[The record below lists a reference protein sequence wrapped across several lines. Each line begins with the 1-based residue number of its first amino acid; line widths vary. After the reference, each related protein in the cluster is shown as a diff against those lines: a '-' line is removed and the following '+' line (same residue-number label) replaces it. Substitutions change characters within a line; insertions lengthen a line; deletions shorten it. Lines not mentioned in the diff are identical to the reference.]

1 MKLVI
6 LKKQKR
12 IRSSPPL
19 AKYKLKELEAVI
31 SRTNILKARLKRM
44 RFQSLGPKKDFINL
58 KVRYGTAVSRGQPV
72 CLSMN
77 GTEDGFAVVLPSN
90 SAAKAYALFYGVAVK
105 DVASGAFGEA
115 QVFGYC
121 EYGMLARASRSATTV
136 SWASGASIDTFA
148 VLTIDTV
155 MNAFASSGGTQAASA
170 FLPVAVLLESVASYA
185 GSASATSD
193 TRTALTSS
201 AKIFLRAM

>member
-1 MKLVI
+1 
-6 LKKQKR
+6 
-12 IRSSPPL
+12 
-19 AKYKLKELEAVI
+19 
-31 SRTNILKARLKRM
+31 M
-44 RFQSLGPKKDFINL
+44 RFQSLGPKRDFINV
-58 KVRYGTAVSRGQPV
+58 KVRYGTTISRGQPV

-90 SAAKAYALFYGVAVK
+90 SAAKATALFYGVAMK
-105 DVASGAFGEA
+105 DGAANAYGEC
-115 QVFGYC
+115 QVFGYV
-121 EYGMLARASRSATTV
+121 EYGMLSRATRSATTV
-136 SWASGASIDTFA
+136 SWASGASIDTF
-148 VLTIDTV
+148 VLLTIDTV
-155 MNAFASSGGTQAASA
+155 ANAFASSGGTQAASA